1 MVPTLPD
8 LIVALQRRL
17 LIYYRRQE
25 EKTGDGNENMAIRIE
40 LSKDRIAAFCRR
52 NHIHS
57 LAFFGSVL
65 RDDFGPNSDVDV
77 MVEFERG
84 HKPGLMQLAMLENE
98 LSEILG
104 HKVDIVERHSV
115 ERSENYIRRR
125 HILQSVETVYVA

>member
-1 MVPTLPD
+1 MD
-8 LIVALQRRL
+8 SRFR
-17 LIYYRRQE
+17 
-25 EKTGDGNENMAIRIE
+25 GNDIERGKNMTAHIKLSRDKIE
-40 LSKDRIAAFCRR
+40 AFCRR

-84 HKPGLMQLAMLENE
+84 HKPRLMQLAMLENE

-104 HKVDIVERHSV
+104 HKVDIVERQSV
-115 ERSENYIRRR
+115 EGSENYIRRR